1 MGGMKSVGAAALV
14 LLFGGSSAAL
24 GQQIEL
30 PNEMIARCYATHVL
44 QGERVRPGTR
54 SALIADENASFW
66 RSQAASRI
74 EGEAQLDAFLS
85 TTSSQARSEYSA
97 MPGQGLMQI
106 VFDASTCQTLRA
118 DVEPGYDPVQQNMG
132 Q

>member
-1 MGGMKSVGAAALV
+1 MRSLAVATFA
-14 LLFGGSSAAL
+14 LLFGGSNAAF
-24 GQQIEL
+24 GQPIEL
-30 PNEMIARCYATHVL
+30 PNEMNARCYATHVL

-54 SALIADENASFW
+54 TALIADENAGFW
-66 RSQAASRI
+66 RSQASNHL

-85 TTSSQARSEYSA
+85 ATLSQARGEYGA

-118 DVEPGYDPVQQNMG
+118 DIQPGYDPVQQNAG